1 MKESKWGE
9 ESTRK
14 RNEPSLEGGRQADWL
29 LRDGVEDGRTRLII
43 CLGNLFQ
50 RDV

>member
-1 MKESKWGE
+1 MSEALRE
-9 ESTRK
+9 EDRLTR
-14 RNEPSLEGGRQADWL
+14 L